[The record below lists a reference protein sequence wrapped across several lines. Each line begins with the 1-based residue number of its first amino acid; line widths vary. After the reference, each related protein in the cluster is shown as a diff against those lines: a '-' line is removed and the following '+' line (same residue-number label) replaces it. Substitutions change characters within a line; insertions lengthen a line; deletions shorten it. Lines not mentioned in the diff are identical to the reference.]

1 MTKRSL
7 LFLLLFFVFGCSPLY
22 VSEIQ
27 TETIAISSEV
37 TPDEEIDQ
45 IIAPYRDDLKKEMDE
60 VIGHALNDFI
70 VERPCG
76 NLNNWVADATLHQV
90 LGKHDF
96 DAPVFC
102 LLNKGGIR
110 TTINKGDVT
119 IGDIFKV
126 MPFDNEVVA
135 AKYDASVIQKIE
147 EYLKNSGGEPIAG
160 AKLEA
165 GRMKLDPVKSNGEY
179 VWIVTSDY
187 LFNGGDKMT
196 FFEQPVEKKF
206 FDLLL
211 RDALI
216 QEVKLQGDLVNDTTN
231 RIQF

>member
-1 MTKRSL
+1 MTNKSF
-7 LFLLLFFVFGCSPLY
+7 LFLLGLLFVGCTQLY

-27 TETIAISSEV
+27 SETISINNEFHS
-37 TPDEEIDQ
+37 DEEIDQ
-45 IIAPYRDDLKKEMDE
+45 IIAPYREDLKKEMDA
-60 VIGHALNDFI
+60 VIGHASNDFI

-90 LGKHDF
+90 LLVSTF

-126 MPFDNEVVA
+126 MPFDNEVIA
-135 AKYDASVIQKIE
+135 AKYDASVIQTIE
-147 EYLKNSGGEPIAG
+147 DYLEKSGGEPIAG
-160 AKLEA
+160 AKLED
-165 GRMKLDPVKSNGEY
+165 GKIVLNPEKTTGEY

-196 FFEQPVEKKF
+196 FFENPVEKKYF
-206 FDLLL
+206 NLLL

-216 QEVKLQGDLVNDTTN
+216 QEVKLQQNLVNDTTN
-231 RIQF
+231 RMQF

>member
-1 MTKRSL
+1 MSNKS
-7 LFLLLFFVFGCSPLY
+7 FIFFVGFFLIGCSSLY
-22 VSEIQ
+22 VSDIQ
-27 TETIAISSEV
+27 TQSIAVDDNLKANQEIS
-37 TPDEEIDQ
+37 Q
-45 IIAPYRDDLKKEMDE
+45 LIAPYQEDLKKEMDE
-60 VIGHALNDFI
+60 VIGKALNDFI

-76 NLNNWVADATLHQV
+76 NLNNWVADATLRQALNV
-90 LGKHDF
+90 SEF

-110 TTINKGDVT
+110 TTINKGDIT

-126 MPFDNEVVA
+126 MPFDNEVIA
-135 AKYDASVIQKIE
+135 GKYPISILETIE
-147 EYLKNSGGEPIAG
+147 NYFINSGGEPISG
-160 AKLEA
+160 ARLESGKLI
-165 GRMKLDPVKSNGEY
+165 LSNEDAQNEY

-196 FFEQPVEKKF
+196 FFQNPLDIKYYN
-206 FDLLL
+206 LLL

-216 QEVKLQGDLVNDTTN
+216 NEVKLQGNLLNDTTN